1 MAGYKETPRQKMIGM
16 MYLVLTALLALNVSK
31 DIINAFV
38 TVNESM
44 VTTNENFDRKL
55 FETYSKFESQVAI
68 AGPNAQEW
76 HDKAMTAKNL
86 SDSLVGFINKMKSEL
101 LVMSDRKIKTLAEAD
116 TANLKHIGGKDNYD
130 DPTRYFLG
138 TDVSKGKSEEMIARF
153 QDFREKMSN
162 LVKPEDRDRLNL
174 GLNTDG
180 EFRDEYGKMQDWANH
195 YFFRTLL
202 AADIVI
208 LNKFIAEIR
217 NAQFDVVT
225 RLYSYIGATDF
236 KFNKIAAKVIPT
248 RSYIFR
254 GEEFKAEILVAA
266 YDTTV
271 QPDVK
276 YRMGLEKWSAG
287 MEAGANSVAGER
299 GTAMLK
305 IGTGGMDYGPKKYAG
320 VINIVNPMGIAEAY
334 PFNGEFVVQEPMA
347 VVSPDKMSVFYRG
360 LENPVSVSVPGITPE
375 NIEARMVGGQAVMTR
390 VGSGKYIIKP
400 SEMGGITIE
409 VLARIDNTLK
419 PMGTRAFRVMPVP
432 PPTAAVGGK
441 EAGRTISL
449 NDLSRAQ
456 VVAVL
461 KDFLFDDV
469 RYHVVRFT
477 VSATV
482 GAFYKSVTVQGNT
495 MNDEARSLVSK
506 LGGGQMILFENIT
519 VKGPDGREQPI
530 SPVNLKTL

>member
-44 VTTNENFDRKL
+44 ESTNENFDKKL
-55 FETYSKFESQVAI
+55 FETYSKFEAQVAI
-68 AGPNAQEW
+68 AGPNAKEW
-76 HDKAMTAKNL
+76 HDKALEAKSL
-86 SDSLVGFINKMKSEL
+86 SDSLVAFINQMKKEL
-101 LVMSDRKIKTLAEAD
+101 IVISDRKIDNMAMAD
-116 TANLKHIGGKDNYD
+116 TANLKHLNAKDNYD

-138 TDVSKGKSEEMIARF
+138 TDVSKGKAEEIVARF
-153 QDFREKMSN
+153 NEYTTRMSN
-162 LVKPEDRDRLNL
+162 LVKPEDRERLQM
-174 GLNTDG
+174 GLKTDG
-180 EFRDEYGKMQDWANH
+180 VFRDEYGKEQDWATH

-208 LNKFIAEIR
+208 LNKFIAEVR

-236 KFNKIAAKVIPT
+236 KFNKIAAKVIPA
-248 RSYIFR
+248 RSFIFK
-254 GEEFKAEILVAA
+254 GEEYKAEVLVAA

-271 QPDVK
+271 QPDVR
-276 YRMGLEKWSAG
+276 YRMGLEKWSNG
-287 MEAGANSVAGER
+287 MEAGAASVAGDQ
-299 GTAMLK
+299 GFAMLK
-305 IGTGGMDYGPKKYAG
+305 IGTGGMEYGPKKFAG
-320 VINIVNPMGIAEAY
+320 VITIVNPMGVPEKY
-334 PFNGEFVVQEPMA
+334 PFAGDFVVQEPMA

-360 LENPVSVSVPGITPE
+360 LDNPVSVSVPGITPE
-375 NIEARMVGGQAVMTR
+375 NVEARMVGGQAVMTR
-390 VGSGKYIIKP
+390 FGAGKYIVKP
-400 SEMGGITIE
+400 NEMGNITIE
-409 VLARIDNTLK
+409 VLARIDNQLK
-419 PMGTRAFRVMPVP
+419 AMGTRVFRVMPVP

-449 NDLSRAQ
+449 NDLSRSQ

-469 RYHVVRFT
+469 RYSVVRFT

-482 GAFYKSVTVQGNT
+482 GAFYKSVTVQGSA
-495 MNDEARSLVSK
+495 MNDEARSLINK
-506 LGGGQMILFENIT
+506 LGSGQMVLFENII